1 MSGILRRQFKV
12 CLIGDG
18 YVGKT
23 SIRRKYLRGGF
34 KASYLPTLG
43 VDFAQKSTRF
53 EDVPTYLVVWDIAG
67 QPLFQSLRKRYYEG
81 ASGMILVYSVVDR
94 ESFDN
99 ASKWLVEA
107 HGFMGELPPLII
119 AGNKIDL
126 RPGYPEEET
135 VSPEEGEEFTKM
147 FSEKL
152 NTPSIFIET
161 SALTGEN
168 IDDAFDR
175 LIKMMIDD
183 EERRRLGHERVL
195 TTTTPVED
203 APSPAYAA
211 DVSDTAEATYAD
223 TSPEISTVTPS
234 TQNEATV
241 VEGENL
247 AVSSEPEIDP
257 VTSLSADSGYLEED
271 RIGESMTELLHLREE
286 LEKTEEELAK
296 VTSEME
302 TELLNLR
309 NVIHVKRIMYD
320 HLKKQIR
327 QTRQEWA
334 DAYGDYTMLDRRKK
348 EELEK
353 RSREIKEIRESI
365 EKIGKRIRMRVGE
378 LDLKKM
384 AE

>member
-12 CLIGDG
+12 CLVGDG

-43 VDFAQKSTRF
+43 VDFAQKSLSF
-53 EDVPTYLVVWDIAG
+53 DGVPTYLVVWDIAG
-67 QPLFQSLRKRYYEG
+67 QPLFQSLRRRYYEG

-107 HGFMGELPPLII
+107 HGFMAELPPLII

-135 VSPEEGEEFTKM
+135 VSPEEGQEFTKM
-147 FSEKL
+147 FSEKM

-168 IDDAFDR
+168 IDDAFAR
-175 LIKMMIDD
+175 LIRMMLDD
-183 EERRRLGHERVL
+183 HERRRLGHERVL
-195 TTTTPVED
+195 TTTPVED
-203 APSPAYAA
+203 APSPVSAA
-211 DVSDTAEATYAD
+211 DVTD
-223 TSPEISTVTPS
+223 TSETTHAELSSEISAITQS
-234 TQNEATV
+234 TQDDAIA
-241 VEGENL
+241 VESENA
-247 AVSSEPEIDP
+247 AVSIEPEIDP
-257 VTSLSADSGYLEED
+257 VTSLTADSGYLVED
-271 RIGESMTELLHLREE
+271 QIGESMTDLLRLREE
-286 LEKTEEELAK
+286 LQKTEEGFAK

-309 NVIHVKRIMYD
+309 NIIHVKRIMYD

-334 DAYGDYTMLDRRKK
+334 EAYGEYTKLERCKK

-365 EKIGKRIRMRVGE
+365 EKIGKRIRKRVGE
-378 LDLKKM
+378 LDLKRM
-384 AE
+384 SE

>member
-1 MSGILRRQFKV
+1 ML
-12 CLIGDG
+12 
-18 YVGKT
+18 
-23 SIRRKYLRGGF
+23 
-34 KASYLPTLG
+34 
-43 VDFAQKSTRF
+43 
-53 EDVPTYLVVWDIAG
+53 
-67 QPLFQSLRKRYYEG
+67 
-81 ASGMILVYSVVDR
+81 
-94 ESFDN
+94 
-99 ASKWLVEA
+99 
-107 HGFMGELPPLII
+107 
-119 AGNKIDL
+119 
-126 RPGYPEEET
+126 
-135 VSPEEGEEFTKM
+135 
-147 FSEKL
+147 SEKL

-168 IDDAFDR
+168 IDDAFDK

-183 EERRRLGHERVL
+183 DERRRFGQERVL
-195 TTTTPVED
+195 TATPVED
-203 APSPAYAA
+203 APSPAYVANA
-211 DVSDTAEATYAD
+211 SETAETTYAEA
-223 TSPEISTVTPS
+223 SQEISVITPS

-241 VEGENL
+241 VESEDV

-271 RIGESMTELLHLREE
+271 RIGESMTELLRLRED
-286 LEKTEEELAK
+286 LEKTEEELAS

-334 DAYGDYTMLDRRKK
+334 DAYGDYTMLERRKK
-348 EELEK
+348 EELER
-353 RSREIKEIRESI
+353 RSREIKEIREKI